1 MCSPSHLIRT
11 SLHLLLALMVC
22 ACSTITQFPQPGNEI
37 DRLGLSLKAIL
48 PAGWEITTQGNILKL
63 TRSSKLWVYN
73 RMQQD
78 VRLSL
83 DEWVNRVG
91 VEVTYS
97 ITLRFEPLISR
108 EHYNQLKS
116 ERAPYEKIVNEGGGD
131 MHEWDLAVNEFNK
144 RSLPV
149 YFSDRYSIY
158 AEKPDV
164 FPEQVYPE
172 SAAFE
177 CKQVVSS
184 LDRLLQRYEPFSGKN
199 SDFQVRI

>member
-1 MCSPSHLIRT
+1 MCSLRHLTRT
-11 SLHLLLALMVC
+11 SLHLLLAVMVC
-22 ACSTITQFPQPGNEI
+22 ACSTTTQRPQPGNEL
-37 DRLGLSLKAIL
+37 DRLVLSLKTML
-48 PAGWEITTQGNILKL
+48 PAGWEITTQGNTLKL

-78 VRLSL
+78 VGLSL
-83 DEWVNRVG
+83 DEWVKRVG
-91 VEVTYS
+91 DEVTYS

-108 EHYNQLKS
+108 EQYDQLKS
-116 ERAPYEKIVNEGGGD
+116 ERAPYERIVNEGGGD
-131 MHEWDLAVNEFNK
+131 MHEWELAVNEFNK

-164 FPEQVYPE
+164 FPERLYPE

-177 CKQVVSS
+177 CRQVVSA
-184 LDRLLQRYEPFSGKN
+184 LDQLLKRYESFSGKN
-199 SDFQVRI
+199 SDFQVRT